1 MRPRHARGFTL
12 VEVLVAI
19 GLLLALS
26 GVLSG
31 LLFGLMERRD
41 RVAVEAARQGAVD
54 VLFAE
59 IDGALVG
66 AFVEGPEGVGIR
78 GDERGLRILSR
89 GVRVS
94 PGSGLSDVV
103 GVEFEHDVSRRMI
116 LARRVAPGSGAELP
130 MEVAATDVARVRV
143 RYLDGAAWK
152 SSFDSGALGRL
163 PAAVEISVWFEE
175 GSGEAEE
182 GLGDVTAV
190 TDPDRADDG
199 PRAGDAGLDGDAVDQ
214 VEEDAIAPSRRR
226 VMVVPDGPEVG
237 SVPAAGI
244 RDGGPR

>member
-1 MRPRHARGFTL
+1 MRRGHLKGFTL

-41 RVAVEAARQGAVD
+41 RVAIEAARQGAVD

-66 AFVEGPEGVGIR
+66 AFVEGPDGAGIVGS
-78 GDERGLRILSR
+78 ERGVRIMSR

-94 PGSGLSDVV
+94 PGSGLGDVV
-103 GVEFEHDVSRRMI
+103 GIEFVHDPSRRVLM
-116 LARRVAPGSGAELP
+116 ARRFQPGDATGAV

-152 SSFDSGALGRL
+152 SSFDSGTLGRL
-163 PAAVEISVWFEE
+163 PAAVEVSVWFDDAAASGAEE
-175 GSGEAEE
+175 ATRGGAEGEDGDLELEAEGLLEDSE
-182 GLGDVTAV
+182 G
-190 TDPDRADDG
+190 DG
-199 PRAGDAGLDGDAVDQ
+199 P
-214 VEEDAIAPSRRR
+214 APSRRR

-237 SVPAAGI
+237 NLPAAGI
-244 RDGGPR
+244 SGGGVR